1 MEDSATGERW
11 RAGWAAATGL
21 ILITC
26 YATVGAFQ
34 VLVWNPQAAVPGRTL
49 GEIRTAMASANESL
63 AVPLVLAWAVTGVL
77 LAGLVLIAAQR
88 SPGLWTSTVVRMDL
102 LLLVLAAPSHWFA
115 SFPAG
120 MGIADTFATTGG
132 DHTPWGGLLYLVSAV
147 AMIALV
153 VVMFL
158 GTRRPPSLS
167 MAGP

>member
-1 MEDSATGERW
+1 MVDSATGERW
-11 RAGWAAATGL
+11 KARWAAGTGF
-21 ILITC
+21 ILIAC

-34 VLVWNPQAAVPGRTL
+34 VLVWNPQAAVPGATL
-49 GEIRTAMASANESL
+49 DEIRTAMAGANESL
-63 AVPLVLAWAVTGVL
+63 AAPLVLAWAVIGVL

-88 SPGLWTSTVVRMDL
+88 DPGLWMSTVVRIDL

-147 AMIALV
+147 AMIALAFV
-153 VVMFL
+153 IL
-158 GTRRPPSLS
+158 LDRRRPMSSRP
-167 MAGP
+167 AGT